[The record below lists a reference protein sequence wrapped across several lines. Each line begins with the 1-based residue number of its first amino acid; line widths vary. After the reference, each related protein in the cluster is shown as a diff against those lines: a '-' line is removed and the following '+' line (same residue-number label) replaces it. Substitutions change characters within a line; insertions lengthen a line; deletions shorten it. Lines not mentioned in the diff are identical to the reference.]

1 MQINDVIFDSLGY
14 GEGDEFTS
22 FEVIVD
28 LSWQDDIDEGFTFYE
43 FILDVC
49 LISVRLYTYKT
60 YWTVPSW
67 VTPAVPILWHFT
79 LLPRDFTSLLIWR

>member
-1 MQINDVIFDSLGY
+1 MQINDFIFDSLGY

-49 LISVRLYTYKT
+49 LISVRL
-60 YWTVPSW
+60 
-67 VTPAVPILWHFT
+67 
-79 LLPRDFTSLLIWR
+79 